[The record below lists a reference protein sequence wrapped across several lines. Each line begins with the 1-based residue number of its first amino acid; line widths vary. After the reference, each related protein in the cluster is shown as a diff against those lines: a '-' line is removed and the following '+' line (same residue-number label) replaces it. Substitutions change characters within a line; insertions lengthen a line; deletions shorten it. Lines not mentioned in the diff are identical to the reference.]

1 MDAGVKIRQP
11 VAGVAMGL
19 ITDGKRTAILSD
31 IAGKEDAW
39 GDMDFKVAGTSQGI
53 TALQM
58 DIKVKGLASKVM
70 ADALEQAR
78 AGRIHILRKMIE
90 TLAKPR
96 EDTSKYAPRSYK
108 TRIPVDKIG
117 ALIGP
122 GGKNIR
128 RIQEETKT
136 EIAVEDDGSVT
147 IYATTPAGMESAR
160 MQVEGLT
167 AVPEVGKVYEG
178 PVVSIKDFG
187 AFVEFLP
194 GQEGLV
200 HVSELADG
208 YVKSPMDVVKKGDVL
223 KVKVVGFEERS
234 GKVRL
239 SRKAVML
246 DEKKA
251 AGAS

>member
-1 MDAGVKIRQP
+1 
-11 VAGVAMGL
+11 
-19 ITDGKRTAILSD
+19 
-31 IAGKEDAW
+31 
-39 GDMDFKVAGTSQGI
+39 MDFKVAGTHQGI

-58 DIKVKGLASKVM
+58 DIKVAGLSSAIM
-70 ADALEQAR
+70 GQALEQAR
-78 AGRIHILRKMIE
+78 AGRVHILRKMLE

-96 EDTSKYAPRSYK
+96 EDTSVHAPRSYK
-108 TRIPVDKIG
+108 TQIPVDKIG

-128 RIQEETKT
+128 RIQEESKT

-147 IYATTPAGMESAR
+147 IFATTPEGMRIAR
-160 MQVEGLT
+160 EQVEGLT
-167 AVPEVGKVYEG
+167 AVPEVGKVYTG
-178 PVVSIKDFG
+178 PVVSVKDFG

-200 HVSELADG
+200 HVSELSDE
-208 YVKSPMDVVKKGDVL
+208 YVKNTADVVKKGDML

-239 SRKAVML
+239 SRKAVIL
-246 DEKKA
+246 DEKGSA
-251 AGAS
+251 APSARA

>member
-1 MDAGVKIRQP
+1 VKIRQP

-31 IAGKEDAW
+31 IAGKEDSW
-39 GDMDFKVAGTSQGI
+39 GDMDFKVAGTKDGI

-58 DIKVKGLASKVM
+58 DIKVKGLAHSIM

-78 AGRIHILRKMIE
+78 AGRIHILRRMID
-90 TLAKPR
+90 TLGKPR
-96 EDTSKYAPRSYK
+96 EDTSKYAPRSFK
-108 TRIPVDKIG
+108 VKIPVDKIG

-128 RIQEETKT
+128 RIQEESKT

-147 IYATTPAGMESAR
+147 IYSITPEGMEKAR
-160 MQVEGLT
+160 REVEGLA
-167 AVPEVGKVYEG
+167 AVPEIGKIYEG
-178 PVVSIKDFG
+178 AVVSVKDFG

-208 YVKSPMDVVKKGDVL
+208 FVKSPNDVVKKGDVL

-239 SRKAVML
+239 SRKAVLL

-251 AGAS
+251 TAAKA